1 MDRTVLILAVLLS
14 LGIRED
20 GVYQVDGTSGKE
32 KYQDI
37 MISKWLWAKDIQAL
51 SRHR

>member
-1 MDRTVLILAVLLS
+1 MERTVLILAVLLS
-14 LGIRED
+14 LGTE
-20 GVYQVDGTSGKE
+20 GVYQVGRTSGKE